1 MRLCDFAISNTPYQ
15 CADFLY
21 TVPVKVRGNT
31 MPTAGDLVIDQMK
44 MTIEGHVL
52 GNATFEH
59 CYKNLDG
66 GMQSA
71 FIHGCGVIAV
81 FGKTLTDALE
91 RIGQNPLVSVRCTD
105 FVDILLD
112 VEIMLDGNVIAVDLE
127 TAEISSTDHGADWN
141 LSV

>member
-1 MRLCDFAISNTPYQ
+1 
-15 CADFLY
+15 
-21 TVPVKVRGNT
+21 